1 MFTQLNRL
9 PRTRKSFMMLTLDAI
24 LICITFAGS
33 HLIARAQ
40 WPNLPLLFAI
50 APYMLIMAATGIAMT
65 AMIGLHRVRLI
76 AFQMRSVAQS
86 AAIAGSMAIF
96 GAVMQMVPATPLTPL
111 GNVIFAMSFLILSVA
126 TRQILL
132 DVVTRAYR
140 YGRKRQ
146 RILIYGAGRTGQQLA
161 AALATDETVE
171 PVCFVDDN
179 PTVQSLTIYGLMVYS
194 PVQLPDLIATQA
206 IDRVVLAMPSV
217 SQPELVRIERKVRDL
232 GCEVQA
238 LPSFAE
244 LLENGGSTRNLSH
257 RQLHGLMNRNRLE
270 KELPGVSDTYQGQR
284 ILVTGAGGSIGSE
297 ICRQLLTCKPA
308 ALVLLDHSEFALYE
322 IDKELTGLQSS
333 IQITPVLGSV
343 FHRPLLRHVL
353 EYYKIDVVLHAA
365 AYKHVPMVEAN
376 IVEGLCNNV
385 MATRVL
391 ADEARRAGVGRFTLV
406 SSDKAVRPTSV
417 MGCTKRMAE
426 LIVQDFASRSQH
438 TLFSMV
444 RFGNVVN
451 SSGSVVPLFQDQIA
465 HGGPVTVT
473 HPDVTRYFMTI
484 PEAVRLVLL
493 AGSIA
498 KGGDVLVLD
507 MGEPVKIDEMARH
520 MIEGAGLS
528 VKSDANPDGD
538 IAITYTGLRPGE
550 KLHEEL
556 LISRDMITTP
566 HPKIMRAQ
574 EGRLSE
580 IEMAQVIKDLTRV
593 IEDHDIAA
601 GLALLDRWIEGRGE
615 ISLAAGSGRD

>member
-1 MFTQLNRL
+1 
-9 PRTRKSFMMLTLDAI
+9 MMLTLDAV
-24 LICITFAGS
+24 LICATFVGS
-33 HLIARAQ
+33 HLIARTIWPSAQ
-40 WPNLPLLFAI
+40 LLI
-50 APYMLIMAATGIAMT
+50 DMLPYMLIMGMAGMAMT
-65 AMIGLHRVRLI
+65 AAIGLHRVRLI

-86 AAIAGSMAIF
+86 AAVSGSMAII
-96 GAVMQMVPATPLTPL
+96 GAVMLLVPGVPLSPL

-126 TRQILL
+126 SRQILL
-132 DVVTRAYR
+132 DAVTQIYR
-140 YGRKRQ
+140 HGRKRQ
-146 RILIYGAGRTGQQLA
+146 RVLIYGAGRTGQQLA

-171 PVCFVDDN
+171 PICFVDDN
-179 PTVQSLTIYGLMVYS
+179 PTLQSLTIYGLIVYS
-194 PVQLPDLIATQA
+194 PVQLGDLITTQQ

-217 SQPELVRIERKVRDL
+217 SQPELARIERKVRDL

-244 LLENGGSTRNLSH
+244 LLENGGSPRNLSH

-308 ALVLLDHSEFALYE
+308 ALVLLDHSELALYE
-322 IDKELTGLQSS
+322 INKELTGLQSS
-333 IQITPVLGSV
+333 IPITPVLGTICQ
-343 FHRPLLRHVL
+343 RPLLRHVM
-353 EYYKIDVVLHAA
+353 EENKIDVVLHAA

-376 IVEGLCNNV
+376 ILEGLRNNV
-385 MATRVL
+385 MGTRIL

-426 LIVQDFASRSQH
+426 LIVQDFASRSEH

-465 HGGPVTVT
+465 RGGPVTVT

-498 KGGDVLVLD
+498 EGGDVLVLD
-507 MGEPVKIDEMARH
+507 MGDPVKIDDVARH

-528 VKSDANPDGD
+528 VKSDTNPDGD
-538 IAITYTGLRPGE
+538 IAITYAGLRPGE

-580 IEMAQVIKDLTRV
+580 IEMAKINKELARV
-593 IEDHDIAA
+593 IEDHDISG
-601 GLALLDRWIEGRGE
+601 GLALLDNWIEGRGA
-615 ISLAAGSGRD
+615 SLVAATRGD